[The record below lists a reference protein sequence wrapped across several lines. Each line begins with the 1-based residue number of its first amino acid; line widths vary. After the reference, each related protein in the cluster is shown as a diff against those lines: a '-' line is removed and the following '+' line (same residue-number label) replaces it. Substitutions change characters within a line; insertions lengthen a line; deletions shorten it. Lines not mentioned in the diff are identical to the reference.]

1 MMNMQEGQ
9 PAPNFK
15 LLANNGNSIHLDSF
29 KDKKN
34 VVLCFYPK
42 NHLFACPSKKV
53 FKMAESVISS
63 YSKIIS
69 TDTEIFAISV
79 DTVEDQAK
87 FAKEYDI
94 PYLHLSDTVKDTC
107 KQYAGLNFVG
117 LAKRSTFII
126 DKKGII
132 RKIFRDI
139 NVEKHGQDIANFLNL
154 LQKIFL
160 SVKV

>member
-1 MMNMQEGQ
+1 MQEGES
-9 PAPNFK
+9 APNFE
-15 LLANNGNSIHLDSF
+15 LVANNGSAISLDSF

-42 NHLFACPSKKV
+42 NHLFGCPSKKV

-63 YSKIIS
+63 YPDITS
-69 TDTEIFAISV
+69 TETELFAISV

-87 FAKEYDI
+87 FVKDYNI
-94 PYLHLSDTVKDTC
+94 PYLHLSDTLKDTC
-107 KQYAGLNFVG
+107 KKYAGLNFVG
-117 LAKRSTFII
+117 LPKRSTFVI

-139 NVEKHGQDIANFLNL
+139 NVEQHGQEIANFLKQL
-154 LQKIFL
+154 
-160 SVKV
+160 